1 MITKFTF
8 PDLDK
13 VIDSVKNREIDFVKI
28 IKRSGDY
35 YIEYSKGKN
44 NNSTKILDLLVI
56 LEDFKESMK
65 RSSLSDFYL
74 YYNKE
79 TDEIIHNVN
88 EICDDN
94 SNSETSKMYDTDY
107 DAKVE
112 ILNNLNLAKK
122 RIAESTL
129 DKITLSEGKKRFNT
143 TYEKVIDKLISDIKT
158 NL

>member
-56 LEDFKESMK
+56 LEDFKDSME
-65 RSSLSDFYL
+65 RRNLSNFYL

-88 EICDDN
+88 KICNDEEEPMEYD
-94 SNSETSKMYDTDY
+94 SEY
-107 DAKVE
+107 DANVE
-112 ILNNLNLAKK
+112 ILNSLNLAKK